1 MLYLYGK
8 LYHNKIYLYYRKK
21 QEFIQTVGV
30 CRADSAPAPCIFYVL
45 IIIVLGAMRPQTLH
59 LYIKYFFFL
68 PPAGLPDGVAAWL
81 AAINGS
87 AELTYVNPFALC
99 RQSALPSKV
108 PQNRYS
114 ALRSHIKSKAQPKR
128 VNSVLRTSNNTRLV
142 TVSLTLMAHY
152 VESTKIKSFDVTT
165 FTKFAGVN
173 NRLVSVNETTV
184 SGFWQ
189 E

>member
-1 MLYLYGK
+1 MPPL
-8 LYHNKIYLYYRKK
+8 H
-21 QEFIQTVGV
+21 
-30 CRADSAPAPCIFYVL
+30 PAVTFYEL

-99 RQSALPSKV
+99 RQSALLSKV
-108 PQNRYS
+108 PQNQYS

-128 VNSVLRTSNNTRLV
+128 VNSVLRTSDNTRLV
-142 TVSLTLMAHY
+142 VVSLTLMAHY
-152 VESTKIKSFDVTT
+152 VESTKIKD
-165 FTKFAGVN
+165 KN
-173 NRLVSVNETTV
+173 KIKNININININYLNRTQS
-184 SGFWQ
+184 
-189 E
+189 

>member
-1 MLYLYGK
+1 M
-8 LYHNKIYLYYRKK
+8 
-21 QEFIQTVGV
+21 
-30 CRADSAPAPCIFYVL
+30 
-45 IIIVLGAMRPQTLH
+45 
-59 LYIKYFFFL
+59 FFL
-68 PPAGLPDGVAAWL
+68 AILFSIMIFLIASYAPLYPAVTFQTTIFLLSSGRGLPDGVAAWL

-142 TVSLTLMAHY
+142 VVSLTLMAHY
-152 VESTKIKSFDVTT
+152 VESTKIKDNSKVAICILTYPYIYPLLYLPPT
-165 FTKFAGVN
+165 LYRCLLREK
-173 NRLVSVNETTV
+173 
-184 SGFWQ
+184 
-189 E
+189 